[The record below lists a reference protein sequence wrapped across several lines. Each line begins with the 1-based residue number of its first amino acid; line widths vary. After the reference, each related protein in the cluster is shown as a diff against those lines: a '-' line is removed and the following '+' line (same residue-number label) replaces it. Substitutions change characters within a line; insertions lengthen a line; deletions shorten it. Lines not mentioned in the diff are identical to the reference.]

1 MRTGQATEAAL
12 WFAVG
17 QISGWT
23 GAVRTITRSPKG
35 GESVSER
42 LVFMRKASGLVREL
56 TAADV
61 VIWSIACPTAS
72 GLMYY
77 MVASANDYPGA
88 NPMLSFLLG
97 GIIIFPVVLA
107 LATMMRVMPRSG
119 GPYVCISRLVDPSVA
134 YVTNFMYAI
143 SCGMTVGIMSWV
155 GTGVL
160 SSCLT
165 LAGQA
170 GHMEEVVRA
179 GEWVATTAGRTILSV
194 IITLLFWWFSL
205 ISLRAVKWLMR
216 LSFALPLAATIV
228 LVLAGWLVGDARA
241 AFDRTWGPGVF
252 QAVIDAAKANG
263 WSPPAFSWPST
274 ISMLLVVFWAYSGM
288 EMVTMV
294 AGEVKSPHRS
304 LFRGIIGGFLAT
316 VLMYV
321 IIAWSAWHPYA
332 ASGFIPAYVFLHD
345 QHPDVLKSIMPV
357 SRPSLPLFLGS
368 LLPNPWLAVV
378 VMLLVTLWFY
388 NTALPSVVVTARIL
402 FAMSFDRQLPKQ
414 FAAVNKRGVPT
425 VATHLAGV
433 LGVLAIFLNV
443 YGIQTVLG
451 MLDVSAYFLFWA
463 FGLSAVMLPFKRPD
477 IYELSPVR
485 GEILGVPAISWLGAL
500 TTGIGWFLVAFAI
513 SPLGTGPQVAFCVTI
528 FVITALYMW
537 SQQRNLKEGVDLAR
551 IYAEIPPE

>member
-1 MRTGQATEAAL
+1 MRCGGALCAARTE
-12 WFAVG
+12 
-17 QISGWT
+17 
-23 GAVRTITRSPKG
+23 SPEG

-56 TAADV
+56 TATDV

-77 MVASANDYPGA
+77 MVSTANDYPGA
-88 NPMLSFLLG
+88 NPVLSFLLG
-97 GIIIFPVVLA
+97 GLIIFPIALT

-143 SCGMTVGIMSWV
+143 SCGMTVGIMAWV

-165 LAGQA
+165 LSGYA
-170 GHMEEVVRA
+170 GHMDGLVRA
-179 GEWVATTAGRTILSV
+179 GEWVATTTGRTIISV
-194 IITLLFWWFSL
+194 SLTLLFWWLSL

-216 LSFALPLAATIV
+216 VSFVIPLVATAI
-228 LVLAGWLVGDARA
+228 LCLAGWLVGDVEA
-241 AFDRTWGPGVF
+241 AFDRTWGKGVF
-252 QAVIDAAKANG
+252 QAVIEAARANG
-263 WSPPAFSWPST
+263 WSPPGFSWSST
-274 ISMLLVVFWAYSGM
+274 IGMLLVVFWAYSGV

-304 LFRGIIGGFLAT
+304 LFRGIIGGYLAT
-316 VLMYV
+316 VFMYAV
-321 IIAWSAWHPYA
+321 IAWSVWRPFA

-345 QHPDVLKSIMPV
+345 QYPDVLKSIMPL

-378 VMLLVTLWFY
+378 AMLLVTFWFY
-388 NTALPSVVVTARIL
+388 NTALPSVVVAARIL

-425 VATHLAGV
+425 VATHLAGA
-433 LGVLAIFLNV
+433 LWVLAIFLNV
-443 YGIQTVLG
+443 YGVQVVLG
-451 MLDVSAYFLFWA
+451 MLDVSAYFIFWA

-485 GEILGVPAISWLGAL
+485 GEFLGIPVISWLGAF
-500 TTGIGWFLVAFAI
+500 TTAIGWFLVAFAI
-513 SPLGTGPQVAFCVTI
+513 TPLGTGPQVMFCVTV
-528 FVITALYMW
+528 FLITLIYMW
-537 SQQRNLKEGVDLAR
+537 SQQRNLKEGVDLAG